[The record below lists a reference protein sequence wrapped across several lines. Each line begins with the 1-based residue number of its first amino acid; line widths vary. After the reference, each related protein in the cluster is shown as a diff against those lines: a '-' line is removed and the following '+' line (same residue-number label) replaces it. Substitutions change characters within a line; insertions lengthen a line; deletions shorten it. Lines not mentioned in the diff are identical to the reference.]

1 MKAILQSEFAYI
13 RTTFAATI
21 ISFAV
26 VYFVL
31 CFSMRSA
38 TPISALCAIEPML
51 FLLTFASDDT
61 ANGWDRFRAA
71 LPVSRRDIIAGRY
84 TMLLFISIATI
95 VACIALGA
103 LTNVLAGGISD
114 SFECLPV
121 IEIAG
126 ICVTTTAA
134 MLIIV
139 AFVQPFLV
147 KFGNAAGV
155 RYAMIAFFVFVFALI
170 VCINYLVPSDFLAAA
185 GQWMDENI
193 GLFVIICAAVGLVFY
208 AISGAVSLRIYQ
220 HKDL

>member
-1 MKAILQSEFAYI
+1 MKAVLQSEFAYI

-26 VYFVL
+26 VYIAL
-31 CFSMRSA
+31 CFGMKSA
-38 TPISALCAIEPML
+38 APLSALCAMEPLL
-51 FLLTFASDDT
+51 FLITFASVDA
-61 ANGWDRFRAA
+61 ANGWGRFRAA

-84 TMLLFISIATI
+84 TMLLLISIATI

-103 LTNVLAGGISD
+103 LTNVLAGSVSAD
-114 SFECLPV
+114 FECLPA

-139 AFVQPFLV
+139 AFVQPFLI
-147 KFGNAAGV
+147 KFGNVAGV
-155 RYAMIAFFVFVFALI
+155 RYAMIAFFVCAFALI
-170 VCINYLVPSDFLAAA
+170 GCINYLAPSDFLATA

-193 GLFVIICAAVGLVFY
+193 GLFVIICAAVALTAY
-208 AISGAVSLRIYQ
+208 AISGVISLRIYQ
-220 HKDL
+220 RKDL

>member
-26 VYFVL
+26 VYIAL
-31 CFSMRSA
+31 CFGMKSA
-38 TPISALCAIEPML
+38 APISALCAMEPML
-51 FLLTFASDDT
+51 FLFTFASGDAT
-61 ANGWDRFRAA
+61 NGWGRFRAA

-84 TMLLFISIATI
+84 TMLLLISVVTI

-103 LTNVLAGGISD
+103 LTNVLAGGVNAD
-114 SFECLPV
+114 FECLPA

-126 ICVTTTAA
+126 ICITTTAA
-134 MLIIV
+134 MIVIV
-139 AFVQPFLV
+139 AFVQPFLI
-147 KFGNAAGV
+147 KFGNVTGV
-155 RYAMIAFFVFVFALI
+155 RYAMIAFFLFAFAFI
-170 VCINYLVPSDFLAAA
+170 GCINYLVPSDFLAAA

-193 GLFVIICAAVGLVFY
+193 GLFVIICAAVALTSY

-220 HKDL
+220 RKDL